1 MQIETITNFT
11 QTPLFEAIREA
22 EDTNS
27 LRDFDSTAYRI
38 GNDVFFGSITSDG
51 IDQTAED
58 CLNLTTFRNRDN
70 GDDNCVYVTPRLRSI
85 FSGDLSDV
93 VSLKREGFTLYV
105 LDEYEH
111 GSTSLSLA
119 SDKPIKTIKEIETGS
134 FRGEA
139 SKTCRWDSSFAFI
152 AFPKSWKMKPDSI
165 RKYLQSVTNWMNGE
179 GYAIETF
186 KATVVSHGDW
196 ASDSVLPIVS
206 EVKDLDSTYGYLTY
220 DSAKNELCANL
231 KASVEYKVKQ
241 LAVPA

>member
-11 QTPLFEAIREA
+11 ETPLFEAILEA
-22 EDTNS
+22 KDTNS
-27 LRDFDSTAYRI
+27 LRDFDSTAYRL
-38 GNDVFFGSITSDG
+38 GNDVFFGAITSDG

-58 CLNLTTFRNRDN
+58 CLNMTSFKKRGN
-70 GDDNCVYVTPRLRSI
+70 GDDNCVYITPRSRSI
-85 FSGDLSDV
+85 FSGALSDV
-93 VSLKREGFTLYV
+93 VELKREGYTLYV

-111 GSTSLSLA
+111 GATKLSLA

-134 FRGEA
+134 FRAGA
-139 SKTCRWDSSFAFI
+139 SKTCRWDSSFAFM

-165 RKYLQSVTNWMNGE
+165 RSYLKSVTNWMNGE

-196 ASDSVLPIVS
+196 GNDAVIPIVS

-220 DSAKNELCANL
+220 DSAQDQLRSDL
-231 KASVEYKVKQ
+231 KSSLEYKAKQ